1 MHIRL
6 SLVFAMLLVSLF
18 GLVGCKGEP
27 KPGEKEFHEANAKIN
42 VFEGE
47 VGFGNTAACTALAKK
62 FAVRIKADEKE
73 NFEGGEDENTATTKG
88 NFMTYCQE
96 TPSDVLLLV
105 RVPNLDTYS
114 GDIRKDL
121 IKLAWEALVE
131 LSADL
136 RKAGEKKLNVALR
149 GNLLYGGLA
158 SGAASGQPQLEMAT
172 SIDTAKFHPLFNT
185 KK

>member
-1 MHIRL
+1 MQIRL
-6 SLVFAMLLVSLF
+6 SFVFALLLVSLF

-27 KPGEKEFHEANAKIN
+27 KPGEKEFQEANAKLN

-47 VGFGNTAACTALAKK
+47 AGFGNTAACSALAKQ

-96 TPSDVLLLV
+96 TASDVLLLV

-114 GDIRKDL
+114 GEIRKEL
-121 IKLAWEALVE
+121 IKLAWDAAVE
-131 LSADL
+131 LSGDL

-158 SGAASGQPQLEMAT
+158 SGAASGQPQVEMAT
-172 SIDTAKFHPLFNT
+172 SIDTDKFYPLFSA

>member
-6 SLVFAMLLVSLF
+6 SSVFASLVVVFALL
-18 GLVGCKGEP
+18 GCKGDP
-27 KPGEKEFHEANAKIN
+27 KPGENEFQEANSKIN

-47 VGFGNTAACTALAKK
+47 VGFGNTPACTALAKK

-73 NFEGGEDENTATTKG
+73 NFEGGEDENTATTQG

-96 TPSDVLLLV
+96 TASDVLLLV

-114 GDIRKDL
+114 GDIRKEL
-121 IKLAWEALVE
+121 IKLAWDALVE

-136 RKAGEKKLNVALR
+136 RKSGEKKLNVALR

-158 SGAASGQPQLEMAT
+158 SGSAKSPPQLEMAT
-172 SIDTAKFHPLFNT
+172 SIDTDKFHPLFAA

>member
-6 SLVFAMLLVSLF
+6 SFVFAVLLVSVF
-18 GLVGCKGEP
+18 GLVGCKGDP
-27 KPGEKEFHEANAKIN
+27 KPGEKEFQEANAKIN
-42 VFEGE
+42 VFESE

-121 IKLAWEALVE
+121 IKLAWDAVVE

-136 RKAGEKKLNVALR
+136 RKAGDKKLNVALR

-158 SGAASGQPQLEMAT
+158 SGSANGQPQIEMQT
-172 SIDTAKFHPLFNT
+172 SIDTSKFYPMFVAK
-185 KK
+185 K

>member
-6 SLVFAMLLVSLF
+6 SFVFTMLLVSL
-18 GLVGCKGEP
+18 LAVVGCSDP
-27 KPGEKEFHEANAKIN
+27 KPGEKEFQTANAKIN

-62 FAVRIKADEKE
+62 FAERIKADEKE

-88 NFMTYCQE
+88 NFITYCQE
-96 TPSDVLLLV
+96 TASDLLLLV
-105 RVPNLDTYS
+105 RVPNLDTYG
-114 GDIRKDL
+114 GDVRKEL
-121 IKLAWEALVE
+121 VKLAWAAAVE

-136 RKAGEKKLNVALR
+136 RKAADKKLNVALR

-158 SGAASGQPQLEMAT
+158 SGSASGEPQVEMAT
-172 SIDTAKFHPLFNT
+172 SIDTGKFYPLFAA